1 MTVDDGKTEVKA
13 ESNENVADMSDDLT
27 VEQQRAASLAERH
40 RSATLAALRNSTSDA
55 ARARHARKSWG
66 RR

>member
-1 MTVDDGKTEVKA
+1 MTVDDGKTASVVQCDGN
-13 ESNENVADMSDDLT
+13 SADMSADLT
-27 VEQQRAASLAERH
+27 EEQKRANELAERH
-40 RSATLAALRNSTSDA
+40 RSATLAALRNSTNDA